1 MPRFVVLLHETPA
14 GYSRKTHFDLM
25 FEAGGSLRTWALD
38 ALPAAGQA
46 IAAERLPDH
55 RPVYLDFEGQLG
67 GDRGGVSRVDQ
78 GEYELVEES
87 ETRWVVR
94 LSGGKL
100 PAALTL
106 QQDAENSQR
115 WIVSA
120 SAG

>member
-1 MPRFVVLLHETPA
+1 MPRFVALLHETPA

-25 FEAGGSLRTWALD
+25 FEVGDSLRTWALD
-38 ALPAAGQA
+38 ALPAAGQTVPS
-46 IAAERLPDH
+46 ERLPDH

-67 GDRGGVSRVDQ
+67 GDRGGIRRVDQ
-78 GEYELVEES
+78 GDYELVEES

-106 QQDAENSQR
+106 QLDPGNPQR
-115 WIVSA
+115 WMVSA